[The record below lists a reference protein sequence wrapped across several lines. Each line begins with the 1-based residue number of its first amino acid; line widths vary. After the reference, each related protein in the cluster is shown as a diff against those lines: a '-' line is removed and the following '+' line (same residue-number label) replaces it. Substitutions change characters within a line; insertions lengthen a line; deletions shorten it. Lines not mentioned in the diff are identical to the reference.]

1 MVGASAFGINYI
13 TTSTFVNQSI
23 SSSQQATTL
32 TTEGLP
38 PLPSTS
44 SAESTVASASSIS
57 SIYHVNGFP
66 GPVNGRHLG
75 LEALL
80 VLMASNGLA
89 LLKSANAGSING
101 PGGLIGADH
110 VVLIKVNCQWPERG
124 GTNTDLVR
132 ALIQTIVGHSEG
144 FRGEIVV
151 VDNGQGRGQ
160 FTWAN
165 ANAEDTTQSV
175 QKVVDSFNNGRIS
188 TFLWDNVR
196 ANRVQ
201 EYDQASED
209 DGYVL
214 EDTPEPLTGMRF
226 NYPKFRTPS
235 GTRIS
240 LKRGIWIPESRTYSN
255 ERLKLINFPVLKSHS
270 LAGVTACIKHYVG
283 VVSQSMTDNHPFI
296 LNGGLAA
303 EMAQVRFPTLNI
315 LDAIYVNPHPL
326 EGRNVGPST
335 PYSRGIKTDQIVA
348 GLDPAAIDYWSSK
361 NILLPA
367 AQSLGYTSYSS
378 LDPDNPTET
387 VWFHNY
393 LTKSVRAISAAGRQA
408 TMDPSRIKVYSKSM
422 M

>member
-1 MVGASAFGINYI
+1 VVGASAFGINYVA
-13 TTSTFVNQSI
+13 TSAPVNQTIPSN
-23 SSSQQATTL
+23 QQATISA
-32 TTEGLP
+32 TEGLP
-38 PLPSTS
+38 PGPSTS
-44 SAESTVASASSIS
+44 STDSTVASASGIS
-57 SIYHVNGFP
+57 RIYHVKGFP
-66 GPVNGRHLG
+66 GPVNGHHLG
-75 LEALL
+75 LETLL

-89 LLKSANAGSING
+89 LLKSANAGPISG
-101 PGGLIGADH
+101 PGGLIGADD

-132 ALIQTIVGHSEG
+132 ELIQNIVGHPEG
-144 FRGEIVV
+144 FKGEIVV

-165 ANAEDTTQSV
+165 ANAEDTTQSM

-188 TFLWDNVR
+188 TFLWDNIR
-196 ANRVQ
+196 TSRVQ
-201 EYDQASED
+201 EYDQGSED

-214 EDTPEPLTGMRF
+214 EDAPEPSTRMRF
-226 NYPKFRTPS
+226 NYPKFKTQS
-235 GTRIS
+235 GTYIS
-240 LKRGIWIPESRTYSN
+240 LKRGIWVPKSRTYSN

-270 LAGVTACIKHYVG
+270 LAGVTACIKHYMG
-283 VVSQSMTDNHPFI
+283 VVSQSMADNHPFI

-335 PYSRGIKTDQIVA
+335 PYSRAIKTDQIVA
-348 GLDPAAIDYWSSK
+348 GLDPVAIDYWSSK
-361 NILLPA
+361 NILVPA

-378 LDPDNPTET
+378 LDPDNPTDT

-393 LTKSVRAISAAGRQA
+393 LTESVRAISAAGRQA
-408 TMDPSRIKVYSKSM
+408 TMGSSRIKVYSKS
-422 M
+422 